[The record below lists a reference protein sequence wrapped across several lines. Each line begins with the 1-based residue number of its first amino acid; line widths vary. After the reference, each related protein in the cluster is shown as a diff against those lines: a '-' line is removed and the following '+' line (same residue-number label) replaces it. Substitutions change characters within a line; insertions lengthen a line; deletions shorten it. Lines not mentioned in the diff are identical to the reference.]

1 MYALNEWELILF
13 EIDENKRPLRFGKT
27 PTNSSAETL
36 FRLNELLFVG
46 TTTGMFVYG
55 IKDTRNPVFFSRI
68 DHFRSCDPDVADQD
82 FAYVTLRGGTNCFT
96 DRNELQII
104 SLEDPKNLEVV
115 SRQILFNPHGLAV
128 HENHLIVCDGT
139 AGIKVIDIEDRTA
152 PTIVNTHPVDF
163 AYDVI
168 LDYPLAIVVGDG
180 KVYQYDISQL
190 PELTLVSE

>member
-68 DHFRSCDPDVADQD
+68 DHFRSCDPVVADQD

-115 SRQILFNPHGLAV
+115 
-128 HENHLIVCDGT
+128 
-139 AGIKVIDIEDRTA
+139 
-152 PTIVNTHPVDF
+152 
-163 AYDVI
+163 
-168 LDYPLAIVVGDG
+168 
-180 KVYQYDISQL
+180 
-190 PELTLVSE
+190 